1 MYRTNIER
9 TSADLLIALAVL
21 HQNFSTNLSYKRIIS
36 SAQILLCWKNAPT
49 DTFVAVLASRILK
62 KSALHDF
69 EYLIDNI
76 DKITLLAAATEAQA
90 MLDGA
95 DHRGHDNLK
104 IIKSDHFRF
113 IVEQSVRLP
122 RELIIGEWI
131 IGRMQAQR
139 NGQSLAESKSLN
151 IRNLWWK
158 SEINSET
165 DAVSE
170 PFTRYVVH
178 YGTDRLQEPAIGVK
192 FGGYRGEKVTYGLAE
207 VSIPDT
213 HKRGQTERPSFWSYN
228 QKGNPSKHI
237 VIHNVETCELTEWLE
252 QARNYLEKAIKTQD
266 LGSQEG
272 LLFIHGYNVNFEEAI
287 WRSAQLCH
295 DLKFHGL
302 MMCFSWAS
310 LGISKGYIPDTASV
324 DASALHLE
332 EYLTHVT
339 KELNLSALHIIAH
352 SMGNR
357 ALLSVL
363 EKWTVVPSD
372 VPISQIVL
380 AAPDIDSDRFKQIG
394 RVFNS
399 YEQVTLYAS
408 KTDRA
413 ILASAKVHK
422 NPRAGGA
429 DPMIVMNHLS
439 AIDVSSAGK
448 DMFGLGHSYFANT
461 SKVFSDLFSIIR
473 HRHKPSQRVDVKKI
487 KGANY
492 WELT

>member
-1 MYRTNIER
+1 MDRTSVER
-9 TSADLLIALAVL
+9 TSADLIIALAIL

-36 SAQILLCWKNAPT
+36 STQILLCWKNAPAG
-49 DTFVAVLASRILK
+49 TFVEVLESRILK
-62 KSALHDF
+62 KSALHEF
-69 EYLIDNI
+69 KYLTKNA
-76 DKITLLAAATEAQA
+76 DKVRLLAAATEARA
-90 MLDGA
+90 MLDSA
-95 DHRGHDNLK
+95 DNRGHDNLS
-104 IIKSDHFRF
+104 IIKNDHFRF
-113 IVEQSVRLP
+113 IIEQSVRLP
-122 RELIIGEWI
+122 QELIIGEWI
-131 IGRMQAQR
+131 IGKMEAHRI
-139 NGQSLAESKSLN
+139 GQLLTKPKPQN
-151 IRNLWWK
+151 IRSLWWK
-158 SEINSET
+158 SEKNFESDT
-165 DAVSE
+165 VSE

-178 YGTDRLQEPAIGVK
+178 YGTDRLQEPGTGVK
-192 FGGYRGEKVTYGLAE
+192 FGGYRGGKVTYGLAE

-213 HKRGQTERPSFWSYN
+213 HIRGQTERPSMWSYN
-228 QKGNPSKHI
+228 QKGNPNKHI

-252 QARNYLEKAIKTQD
+252 QARSYLEKAIKAQEF
-266 LGSQEG
+266 GSQEG

-295 DLKFHGL
+295 DLKFQGL

-310 LGISKGYIPDTASV
+310 LGITKGYIPDTASV

-332 EYLTHVT
+332 EYLTHIT

-473 HRHKPSQRVDVKKI
+473 HRHKPSQRVDIRKI
-487 KGANY
+487 KGKNY